1 MSGAKRSRTSGD
13 EATLAPH
20 VTAGSDRSHAGVTI
34 IKRVAMINVL
44 IADDHALIREGLK
57 KILNGEP
64 DMTVVGEA
72 NNVVELVTQLKRLAV
87 NIILLDITMP
97 GESGLDAL
105 KELRQKYPH
114 VPVLILSFHPEHRFA
129 VRALKAGAA
138 GYLTKE
144 SAAEE
149 VAQAIRKVVGGGKY
163 VSASLAEQLATELDN
178 ASGKP
183 LHETLSDREF
193 QVMRLIAAGK
203 KSSEIAEELAVS
215 VNTINTYR
223 MRIFEKMK
231 MQSNVELARYA
242 VEHGLIE

>member
-1 MSGAKRSRTSGD
+1 
-13 EATLAPH
+13 
-20 VTAGSDRSHAGVTI
+20 
-34 IKRVAMINVL
+34 MINIL
-44 IADDHALIREGLK
+44 IADDHVLIREGLK
-57 KILNGEP
+57 KILNSEP
-64 DMTVVGEA
+64 DMTVVDEA
-72 NNVVELVTQLKRLAV
+72 SNVVELFKALELRTV
-87 NIILLDITMP
+87 NIVLLDIAMP

-105 KELRQKYPH
+105 KELRLKYPH
-114 VPVLILSFHPEHRFA
+114 VPTLILSFHPEHRFA

-138 GYLTKE
+138 GYLTKQ

-163 VSASLAEQLATELDN
+163 VSAALAEQLATELDD

-223 MRIFEKMK
+223 VRIFEKMK
-231 MQSNVELARYA
+231 MQSNVELSRYA

>member
-1 MSGAKRSRTSGD
+1 
-13 EATLAPH
+13 
-20 VTAGSDRSHAGVTI
+20 
-34 IKRVAMINVL
+34 MINVL

-57 KILNGEP
+57 KILDGEP

-72 NNVVELVTQLKRLAV
+72 NNVVELVTQLKQLAV

-105 KELRQKYPH
+105 KELRQKYPQ

-149 VAQAIRKVVGGGKY
+149 VVQAIRKVVGGGKY
-163 VSASLAEQLATELDN
+163 VSAALAEQLATELDN
-178 ASGKP
+178 ASDKP

-231 MQSNVELARYA
+231 MESNVELSRYA